1 MTSVKV
7 ETKSDFLHQ
16 EQKCIDF
23 FWTTTGHV
31 YFSDTVGHTS
41 LLCYMYVA
49 CQCNDHNY
57 SVRLLCR
64 ISFDQKK
71 KLIQDKQRL
80 ERNRLYLF
88 KRTESNCILYQGFRI
103 ITFLVDI
110 TDIVDIMDLRHAC
123 IVLQFLR
130 KLSTQKRVTKNKQH
144 NKQGKKKRV

>member
-1 MTSVKV
+1 MEEKILMHYRLHFTFMSKSTPMTSVKV

-57 SVRLLCR
+57 SVRLLCK
-64 ISFDQKK
+64 ISFD
-71 KLIQDKQRL
+71 
-80 ERNRLYLF
+80 
-88 KRTESNCILYQGFRI
+88 
-103 ITFLVDI
+103 
-110 TDIVDIMDLRHAC
+110 
-123 IVLQFLR
+123 
-130 KLSTQKRVTKNKQH
+130 
-144 NKQGKKKRV
+144 